1 MKNIILIGFM
11 GTGKTSTGRLLAS
24 RLSYS
29 FVDTDHKIEVDH
41 KISIK
46 AMFAKFGE
54 AYFRAK
60 EAETIQKVAKYRNVV
75 ISTGGGAVLNPAN
88 LQVLQENGLVIS
100 LTADIDVILDRTGR
114 KSSRPLLALEDDIQ
128 RREMIVN
135 LLDSRK
141 ELYQQAN
148 LSIDTSNLSPLQVVE
163 QILLFLRKE
172 VGAHV

>member
-24 RLSYS
+24 RLGYS
-29 FVDTDHKIEVDH
+29 FIDTDHKIEVDH
-41 KISIK
+41 KITIK
-46 AMFAKFGE
+46 TMFAKFGE
-54 AYFRAK
+54 AYFRTK

-88 LQVLQENGLVIS
+88 LQVLQESGIVIS
-100 LTADIDVILDRTGR
+100 LTAEIDVILDRTGR
-114 KSSRPLLALEDDIQ
+114 KSSRPLLALEDATQ

-141 ELYQQAN
+141 DLYQQAN

>member
-24 RLSYS
+24 RLGYS
-29 FVDTDHKIEVDH
+29 FIDTDHKIEVDH
-41 KISIK
+41 QITIK
-46 AMFAKFGE
+46 AMFAKYGE
-54 AYFRAK
+54 VHFRKK
-60 EAETIQKVAKYRNVV
+60 ESETIQKVAKYRNVV
-75 ISTGGGAVLNPAN
+75 ISTGGGVVLNPAN
-88 LQVLQENGLVIS
+88 LHVLQESGLVIS
-100 LTADIDVILDRTGR
+100 LTAEIDVILDRTGR
-114 KSSRPLLALEDDIQ
+114 KSSRPLLALEDVTQ

-141 ELYQQAN
+141 DLYQKADF
-148 LSIDTSNLSPLQVVE
+148 SIDTSNLSPLQVVE